1 MIGDELNDFD
11 AFWRKAIFEED
22 GSPKTVQ
29 GTVDYTNLLAWAK
42 GNSISVDQST
52 ISMGRSLMTLLAD
65 RLRNCLIKSDEGR
78 LAMRH
83 WDRRAGAT
91 LTDLEKEFSTK
102 VRMAKKYSFRINRKW
117 FRIESILQELFIRNN
132 IDLYWDDNT
141 LIFDSVKRRFARAF
155 SDTTN
160 VESHEGMHISEFLS
174 VNSDRGAHIRLSHE
188 NKNWDVYIRDRYGAP
203 PGVFGVE
210 EGNLEEGLGL
220 GPKYLQADLHLA
232 YGETIAR
239 KVSWKNGKERGLNQY
254 KARVKICDLATN
266 NDGSISLDAYY
277 RIFAIHGAEHMA
289 DYYLTRSVGDRTA
302 AEFQLHEV
310 EGSDPKS
317 WLVGIDPG
325 LIRWRELHRDRRRER
340 GDDDD
345 EEEGSE

>member
-1 MIGDELNDFD
+1 MIDDELNDFD
-11 AFWRKAIFEED
+11 AFWRRAIFEED
-22 GSPKTVQ
+22 GSQKFA
-29 GTVDYTNLLAWAK
+29 GTVDYSNLLAWSK

-83 WDRRAGAT
+83 WDRRTGAT

-102 VRMAKKYSFRINRKW
+102 VRMAKKYSFKINRKW

-141 LIFDSVKRRFARAF
+141 LIFDSVKRKFTRAF

-210 EGNLEEGLGL
+210 EGNLEEGLAL

-254 KARVKICDLATN
+254 KARVKICDLATS

-277 RIFAIHGAEHMA
+277 RIFAIHGAGHMA

-317 WLVGIDPG
+317 WLVGVDPG

-345 EEEGSE
+345 EGEGSE

>member
-1 MIGDELNDFD
+1 MLLDELDDFD
-11 AFWRKAIFEED
+11 AVWRRAIFEED
-22 GSPKTVQ
+22 GSKKFA
-29 GTVDYTNLLAWAK
+29 GTVDYSDLLAWSK

-91 LTDLEKEFSTK
+91 LTDLEKEFGTK
-102 VRMAKKYSFRINRKW
+102 VRMGRKYAFKVNRKW

-141 LIFDSVKRRFARAF
+141 LIFDSVKREFARAF

-160 VESHEGMHISEFLS
+160 VESHERMYISEFLS

-210 EGNLEEGLGL
+210 EGNLEEGLTL

-254 KARVKICDLATN
+254 KARVKICDLATK
-266 NDGSISLDAYY
+266 NDGKISLDAYY
-277 RIFAIHGAEHMA
+277 RIFFRQGAEHMA

-317 WLVGIDPG
+317 WLVEVDPG

-340 GDDDD
+340 GDDED
-345 EEEGSE
+345 EGEGSE